1 MTEQDRTINDLRRE
15 NEKLKV
21 AVKVPINYIS
31 PDKIVEAFDT
41 ITSASILSPKTDDL
55 TDFWEHSG

>member
-21 AVKVPINYIS
+21 AVKVLINFI
-31 PDKIVEAFDT
+31 PPEKIVEAFET
-41 ITSASILSPKTDDL
+41 ATSASVLSPKTDDL
-55 TDFWEHSG
+55 TDFWEQGG

>member
-1 MTEQDRTINDLRRE
+1 MTEEDKTINDLRRE

-21 AVKVPINYIS
+21 AVKVLINYI
-31 PDKIVEAFDT
+31 PPEKIVEAFDT